1 MYRVM
6 VIYKY
11 RKITNRKGKFKM
23 TNFNGGLKTAGE
35 LIATTRG
42 EEQMNIIN
50 DALKHYTWEQ
60 INEAVKEAKEK
71 QS

>member
-1 MYRVM
+1 
-6 VIYKY
+6 
-11 RKITNRKGKFKM
+11 M